1 MCKILLLLGLIDI
14 LNLNFIFYIFY
25 FRTAPLVGGWD
36 VSAINVTKECF
47 HIQWSKL
54 TLSEID
60 QPIRVYVL
68 VVTFTKHHQLQVI
81 GRIVPSNTSST
92 RICGLSPY
100 RKCQVKVVAVDESA
114 QLHKSS
120 ETFVT
125 TEQDG

>member
-1 MCKILLLLGLIDI
+1 MQTFPASWLDRYSKFKLY
-14 LNLNFIFYIFY
+14 FFTY

-54 TLSEID
+54 TSVID
-60 QPIRVYVL
+60 QPVRVYVL

-92 RICGLSPY
+92 WICGLSPY

-114 QLHKSS
+114 QLHKSG
-120 ETFVT
+120 ETLVT